1 MNQDTGQKSEIH
13 PQDKIAHILSQEEI
27 LKAEI
32 AEKDRRA
39 AAVFWWILMAMRAVI
54 PLYVIYAIYL
64 YWTLPT
70 SAYLSG
76 GY

>member
-1 MNQDTGQKSEIH
+1 MNQDAEQKSVAYL
-13 PQDKIAHILSQEEI
+13 QDEKPPMLSQEEL

-32 AEKDRRA
+32 AAKDKRA